1 MQEKVNC
8 IPPPAVC
15 NVANVPPPPQQQPTP
30 APLDPAPE
38 VTFTESVCQQETK
51 SDVEAQEQDLDQN
64 MVSRKCKFSPSKRM
78 CSPKKNC
85 SREQKCAHIGSLDP
99 YL

>member
-38 VTFTESVCQQETK
+38 VTFTESVDQREKK
-51 SDVEAQEQDLDQN
+51 SDIEAQEQDLDQN
-64 MVSRKCKFSPSKRM
+64 MVSQKCKFSVKTNVHTQEKLLKRTEM
-78 CSPKKNC
+78 RS
-85 SREQKCAHIGSLDP
+85 
-99 YL
+99 